1 MDTKQIGIVAAV
13 AAVGAGALLAFK
25 QHESDDGGGALDIV
39 IRDADG
45 NIVPHNSPYALQEE
59 QSYTIEVSVLNTTL
73 RGGVEPWPAELTLVM
88 NASLEDPMT
97 GYGVNF
103 YSNAATTAQFAASE
117 TKVFTYPIYIE
128 KLYGGMAGTIAV
140 QVKAPDG
147 ATLAVK
153 GAEMTVAV
161 IDIVYGADVV
171 IGV

>member
-1 MDTKQIGIVAAV
+1 MDNTKGAALVVGVVAL
-13 AAVGAGALLAFK
+13 AGGSYLMLK
-25 QHESDDGGGALDIV
+25 KKEEEDGGGALDIV

-59 QSYTIEVSVLNTTL
+59 QSYTIEVSVLNATL
-73 RGGVEPWPAELTLVM
+73 RGVEPWPAELTLAM

-97 GYGVNF
+97 GFTVDF
-103 YSNAATTAQFAASE
+103 YSNNATTAQFAASE

-128 KLYGGMAGTIAV
+128 KLYGGMTGSIAV

-153 GAEMTVAV
+153 GVEMAVAV

>member
-1 MDTKQIGIVAAV
+1 
-13 AAVGAGALLAFK
+13 
-25 QHESDDGGGALDIV
+25 
-39 IRDADG
+39 
-45 NIVPHNSPYALQEE
+45 
-59 QSYTIEVSVLNTTL
+59 
-73 RGGVEPWPAELTLVM
+73 M

-97 GYGVNF
+97 GFAVDF
-103 YSNAATTAQFAASE
+103 YSNNATTAQFAASE

-128 KLYGGMAGTIAV
+128 KLYGGMTGSIAV

-153 GAEMTVAV
+153 GVEMAVAV

>member
-128 KLYGGMAGTIAV
+128 KLYGGMTGSIAV